1 MKVVRLV
8 VALAIAAMLAAP
20 ARAADPNAGVA
31 DFIASGHA
39 RSNYY
44 RAMAKLP
51 PLRLDPGLSNG
62 AALHARYLVA
72 NGIMGGSF
80 TLKDKRISVNA
91 PKPQPK
97 GNKDDNEESPPLA
110 PWLTEDKG
118 KPFYTDAGASAAYY
132 AVVLSAKRLDI
143 TGTEYMDQ
151 LVAMPITSIVGVL
164 SPQLERIGVG
174 GYCTDSQCAVVITAR
189 VGLEKARFLQ
199 LYEGEQHD
207 RMWNA
212 DEGPLPFAIEH
223 LKSPVEFPPDG
234 STVSLSAYDGT
245 DWPNAIKACPDYSA
259 PTGFGIS
266 LQLGQGNGPSGS
278 VEVTDHSLSLNG
290 TEVESCVVTAKSFS
304 GDSEGDA
311 TARRVLSRW
320 GAALVIARQPL
331 KPGRY
336 QVSISADSKPYSWS
350 FTVGQ

>member
-1 MKVVRLV
+1 MLRLV
-8 VALAIAAMLAAP
+8 AIAIAMTLLGSP
-20 ARAADPNAGVA
+20 ARAADPEASVA

-51 PLRLDPGLSNG
+51 LFELDPGLSNG
-62 AALHARYLVA
+62 AALHAHYLVA
-72 NGIMGGSF
+72 NGITGGSL
-80 TLKDKRISVNA
+80 TL
-91 PKPQPK
+91 K
-97 GNKDDNEESPPLA
+97 GNKVWVNPPPEQPKKKDDDENSPLA
-110 PWLTEDKG
+110 PWFTEDKG
-118 KPFYTDAGASAAYY
+118 KPFYSDAGASAAYY
-132 AVVLSAKRLDI
+132 ATVLSAKRLDI
-143 TGTEYMDQ
+143 SGTDYIDQ
-151 LVAMPITSIVGVL
+151 MVAMPITGIFGVL
-164 SPQLERIGVG
+164 SPQLVRVGVG
-174 GYCTDSQCAVVITAR
+174 GYCSSSQCAIVITTR

-212 DEGPLPFAIEH
+212 DEGPLPFAVEH

-234 STVSLSAYDGT
+234 STVTLSAYDGT
-245 DWPNAIKACPDYSA
+245 DWPNAISACPEYSA

-266 LQLGQGNGPSGS
+266 LQLGEGNGPSGS

-304 GDSEGDA
+304 GDDQSDT
-311 TARRVLSRW
+311 TARRVLARS
-320 GAALVIARQPL
+320 GSALVIPRQPL

-336 QVSISADSKPYSWS
+336 QVSINADSKPYSWS